1 MVYMHIYLPRSH
13 MHAGMPCTYE
23 KGTSHLRM
31 LFMRVMLYVP
41 SPPTAHVCEWADENL
56 HLEPRKAKGGR
67 QPEDPLFYSILFRWC
82 WPSRPRARSQTAGR
96 SQAPTH
102 SPTHGFST
110 PSHIVNARLRT
121 QTYLVWVRGKRQT
134 VLTVMRNTC
143 DDAYLP
149 VRREDATHPSRFE
162 ES

>member
-1 MVYMHIYLPRSH
+1 
-13 MHAGMPCTYE
+13 MHAGMPCTHT
-23 KGTSHLRM
+23 KRVHHTCACSLCV
-31 LFMRVMLYVP
+31 LFYTFHRHPRLMCANGW
-41 SPPTAHVCEWADENL
+41 TKTCIWNL
-56 HLEPRKAKGGR
+56 GKQRGG

-149 VRREDATHPSRFE
+149 VRREEATHPSRFE